1 MIDGLAIAIIVVSLV
16 VAAWAFV
23 NTSRD
28 VAPNRTLYIGMGVVG
43 AITTVQVLIVVVRL
57 LLGHGPQTA
66 EQVVT
71 LAGYL
76 LTTVLVP
83 PTGVVLAR
91 MEPTKYGSA
100 LVGAACLVLAV
111 LVLRL
116 QQLWWVP
123 GG

>member
-1 MIDGLAIAIIVVSLV
+1 MFDGLAIAIVVATLT
-16 VAAWAFV
+16 VAAWAFL
-23 NTSRD
+23 NTIRD
-28 VAPNRTLYIGMGVVG
+28 RPPNRALYVGLAVVG

-57 LLGHGPQTA
+57 FLGEGPDTA
-66 EQVVT
+66 ERVVT

-83 PTGVVLAR
+83 PTGAVLAR

-111 LVLRL
+111 LILRL
-116 QQLWWVP
+116 EQLWWVP
-123 GG
+123 GV